1 MKKSVLIPL
10 DGSPFS
16 CQIVP
21 HIRRVLDPAAYRLIL
36 FQVAD
41 PPVGMLGMPPA
52 PFSSNWPLPVH
63 GYASAQDV
71 ERAYHPIYASQ
82 QEHNICAEIEAAL
95 SAEQAQLRDAGYAVS
110 VSVRFGDPA
119 EEIIAYAR
127 DNDIDLVAMATHGR
141 TGLRHLLMGSV
152 AEQVLRRLAVPVM
165 LVRPF
170 ADET

>member
-16 CQIVP
+16 RQIMP
-21 HIRRVLDPAAYRLIL
+21 HIRHVLDPETYRLTL
-36 FQVAD
+36 LQVAE
-41 PPVGMLGMPPA
+41 PSAGMLGVPPS

-63 GYASAQDV
+63 AYATARDV
-71 ERAYHPIYASQ
+71 ERARHPIYASQ
-82 QEHNICAEIEAAL
+82 QEHNTCAEIETAL
-95 SAEQAQLRDAGYAVS
+95 SAEQALLRDAGYAVS

-119 EEIIAYAR
+119 EEIVAYAR
-127 DNDIDLVAMATHGR
+127 DTDIDLVAMATHGR
-141 TGLRHLLMGSV
+141 TGLRQLIMGSV
-152 AEQVLRRLAVPVM
+152 AEQVLRRLAIPVM

>member
-16 CQIVP
+16 RQIMP
-21 HIRRVLDPAAYRLIL
+21 HIRHVLDPEAYRLTL
-36 FQVAD
+36 LQVGEPSA
-41 PPVGMLGMPPA
+41 GMLGVPPP

-63 GYASAQDV
+63 AYGTARDV
-71 ERAYHPIYASQ
+71 ERARHPIYASQ
-82 QEHNICAEIEAAL
+82 QEHNTCAEIETAL
-95 SAEQAQLRDAGYAVS
+95 SAEQALLRDAGYAVS

-119 EEIIAYAR
+119 EEIVAYAR
-127 DNDIDLVAMATHGR
+127 DTDIDLVAMATHGR
-141 TGLRHLLMGSV
+141 TGLRQLIMGSV
-152 AEQVLRRLAVPVM
+152 AEQVLRRLAIPLM

>member
-1 MKKSVLIPL
+1 MKKNVLIPL

-16 CQIVP
+16 RQIVP
-21 HIRRVLDPAAYRLIL
+21 HIRRVLDPEAYRLIL
-36 FQVAD
+36 LQVAE
-41 PPVGMLGMPPA
+41 PAVGMLGMPPA

-63 GYASAQDV
+63 AYASARDV
-71 ERAYHPIYASQ
+71 ERARHPIYASQ
-82 QEHNICAEIEAAL
+82 QEHNTCAEIKAAL
-95 SAEQAQLRDAGYAVS
+95 SVAQAVLQDAGFAVS

-119 EEIIAYAR
+119 EEVVTYAR
-127 DNDIDLVAMATHGR
+127 DNQIDLVAMATHGR

-152 AEQVLRRLAVPVM
+152 AEQVLRRLAIPVL